1 MEAEWRNHGSGS
13 GFSEE
18 VEESYRYAPT
28 FEELMAARKLTVE
41 DLKEHIS
48 GPVLSVI
55 VHVVILAILST
66 VIVFRPPDEGT
77 EIEVKEIIVKVKPL
91 EKKIEPPKPEDP
103 KPEDTDMDVERPAD
117 VTESDVVAPEEE
129 IVTDSVVQDVT
140 VPNILNVC
148 PSDSSLRMP
157 ALYGGR
163 TTGGRRDGLVAHGGS
178 RHTERGVIKGLL
190 WLKDHQNSDGSWGEA
205 RPDDHPALTGLAL
218 LAFLAHGE
226 TPSSAEFGQT
236 VLKGIKKL
244 IEFLG
249 PDASGVIGGY
259 RHGIVMY
266 ALSEAYTLTKIP
278 MLEDVMNKGM
288 TKLIQGMNGAGA
300 FNYGYGVEGLGPGH
314 GGKTRD
320 DLSVSGWNYQ
330 ALKAAF
336 SAGCSSEGLEAALDK
351 GISVGLQKT
360 FFGPQT
366 GSFCYAV
373 DNGKQQNL
381 GSPTMT
387 AAGVLC
393 LQLMGAGKC
402 SQARDGVKYLEQPK
416 YATFDFNNPSDINWS
431 FYNWYYETQV
441 FFQAYGGKGGK
452 WRAWNK
458 MFSRELL
465 RHQKT
470 DGRWETPGS
479 MERENLPGLNMP
491 IYSTALGCLMLEVYY
506 RYLPTF
512 QVAEERHLASAKN
525 GEGMDD
531 LGLE

>member
-1 MEAEWRNHGSGS
+1 MNDQEYDEMQEEGLEEEHG
-13 GFSEE
+13 
-18 VEESYRYAPT
+18 APS
-28 FEELMAARKLTVE
+28 FEELMAARKLTMQDV
-41 DLKEHIS
+41 KEHIS
-48 GPVLSVI
+48 GPVLSLI
-55 VHVVILAILST
+55 VHVIILAILST
-66 VIVFRPPDEGT
+66 VIVFSPPDEGKD
-77 EIEVKEIIVKVKPL
+77 IEVKEVVVEVKPL
-91 EKKIEPPKPEDP
+91 EKKIEPPEPEEP
-103 KPEDTDMDVERPAD
+103 TEEDTDVDVDRP
-117 VTESDVVAPEEE
+117 SDVSESETDVPTEDVAVDAP
-129 IVTDSVVQDVT
+129 SQDVT
-140 VPNILNVC
+140 VPSILSVC
-148 PSDSSLRMP
+148 PSNSALVMP

-163 TTGGRRDGLVAHGGS
+163 TGGGRKGALKRYGGS
-178 RHTERGVIKGLL
+178 SRTERAVLKGLR

-336 SAGCSSEGLEAALDK
+336 AAGCSSEGLEAALDK
-351 GISVGLQKT
+351 GITVGLQKT

-373 DNGKQQNL
+373 DNGAQQNL

-402 SQARDGVKYLEQPK
+402 SQAQAGVKYLEQPK
-416 YATFDFNNPSDINWS
+416 YFTFDFGSPADINWS
-431 FYNWYYETQV
+431 FYLWYYQTQV
-441 FFQAYGGKGGK
+441 FFQAYSGKGGK

-458 MFSRELL
+458 MFTRELL
-465 RHQKT
+465 RRQET

-479 MERENLPGLNMP
+479 MERENLPGLNTP

-512 QVAEERHLASAKN
+512 KVAHVRKVAPAN
-525 GEGMDD
+525 EGGTDD